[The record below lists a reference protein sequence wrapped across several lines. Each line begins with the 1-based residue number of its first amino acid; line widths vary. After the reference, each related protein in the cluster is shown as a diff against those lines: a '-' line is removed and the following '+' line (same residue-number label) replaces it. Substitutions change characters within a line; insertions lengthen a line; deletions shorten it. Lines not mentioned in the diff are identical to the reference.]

1 MPFPSIPSRL
11 GDSAAQLEAVSA
23 RIYIVVPVHNRK
35 ALLESYLNCMR
46 QQTFRNFTITVVDDG
61 STDGTSELI
70 REKFP
75 EVHMLRGDGNLW
87 WTGSINLGIRH
98 ALMQAQEHDAILIN
112 NDDIQVDPDYLDSL
126 FHAWQAAPNALIG
139 SLVVDRKSP
148 EVIRDGG
155 CIINWW
161 TAKMVTLNTNRL
173 LSEFHKNYCAEVSM
187 LSGYGMLIPVHVFR
201 KIGLFDEK
209 HFQQCGDNEL
219 PARARKHGYR
229 LLVSYAAIVK
239 LHVDQAAEI
248 NTATSYSLKDLKEY
262 FFGVRSYTRLKY
274 RFFFSY
280 NTATSGAAFC
290 CFLLCD
296 LARITFHFLRRLRFK
311 SELNAAT

>member
-1 MPFPSIPSRL
+1 MPSLPITSRRGSAIAL
-11 GDSAAQLEAVSA
+11 GSVSA
-23 RIYIVVPVHNRK
+23 HIYIVVPVHNRK
-35 ALLESYLNCMR
+35 ALLERYLHCMR
-46 QQTFRNFTITVVDDG
+46 RQTFRNFTITVVDDG
-61 STDGTSELI
+61 STDGTGELV

-75 EVHMLRGDGNLW
+75 EVHLLRGDGNLW
-87 WTGSINLGIRH
+87 WTGSTNLGIRH
-98 ALMQAQEHDAILIN
+98 ALAQAQEHDAILVN
-112 NDDIQVDPDYLDSL
+112 NDDIQVDPDYLGSL

-139 SLVVDRKSP
+139 SVVVDIKNS

-155 CIINWW
+155 CIVNWW
-161 TAKMVTLNTNRL
+161 TAKMVTLNANRF
-173 LSEFHKNYCAEVSM
+173 LSEFDKNYCAEVSM

-201 KIGLFDEK
+201 DIGLFDDK

-248 NTATSYSLKDLKEY
+248 NMAVRYSLNDLREY

-296 LARITFHFLRRLRFK
+296 VARITFHFLWRLRFRR
-311 SELNAAT
+311 ELRTAA